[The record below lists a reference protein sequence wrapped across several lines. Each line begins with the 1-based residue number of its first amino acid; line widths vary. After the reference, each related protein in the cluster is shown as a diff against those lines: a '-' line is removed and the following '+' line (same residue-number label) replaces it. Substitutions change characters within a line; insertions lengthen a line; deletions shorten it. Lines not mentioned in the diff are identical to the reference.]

1 MINIVKSVLQFIQIS
16 LKMPD
21 TYYLAAAGAALVVG
35 LVTRKW
41 RWALLAGYVVILF
54 SSMVLTRNPYRTAK
68 FILEPTVLHTKIPK
82 LTSEKIANVI
92 AFIPIGFL
100 VGKKWWGLFIGIGFS
115 VLIECLQLKLRL
127 GYFEAD
133 DLLCNTAGTLI
144 SVLLTQLFL
153 LVTGKRRRKN
163 VWNFRYDYTD

>member
-1 MINIVKSVLQFIQIS
+1 
-16 LKMPD
+16 MPGA
-21 TYYLAAAGAALVVG
+21 YYLAAAGAALIVG
-35 LVTRKW
+35 LITRKW
-41 RWALLAGYVVILF
+41 RWAFLAGYVVILF
-54 SSMVLTRNPYRTAK
+54 SSMVLNRNPYRTAK
-68 FILEPTVLHTKIPK
+68 FIPEPTMLHMKMPK
-82 LTSEKIANVI
+82 LTSEKIANII

-100 VGKKWWGLFIGIGFS
+100 VGKKWWGLFFGIGLS

-133 DLLCNTAGTLI
+133 DLIYNTAGTLL

-163 VWNFRYDYTD
+163 VWNFSYDYTD